1 MLSGAISSLRF
12 FFLPFHLHEPVSD
25 GLVLLMHFRDTG
37 KQRLDLFAQPGRAG
51 HFLTLRDAFDLPPRG
66 RAEPDA
72 VRFKYV

>member
-1 MLSGAISSLRF
+1 MA
-12 FFLPFHLHEPVSD
+12 PVF
-25 GLVLLMHFRDTG
+25 VLLMHFRDTG
-37 KQRLDLFAQPGRAG
+37 KQRLDLFAQPGRAV